1 PRDPNVH
8 SERLSATLKALQHPT
23 GPYIHSREISWKGT
37 LPDADDRDLIGDFLK
52 GTHGNKKC
60 WTGLFSGPAQNWVG
74 TGNEWKG
81 RDWHCFAAMIV
92 PNTVRGKNLRIYNND
107 AKQDVIPSSRISSVL
122 WGLERTLWTE
132 VQKRGNYVIWYS
144 TDRPHAGTGKCFPHC
159 FLFRSF

>member
-1 PRDPNVH
+1 MANPNGYSILH
-8 SERLSATLKALQHPT
+8 GTQTSTLSGSALRSKHFSIQQDH
-23 GPYIHSREISWKGT
+23 
-37 LPDADDRDLIGDFLK
+37 ADDRDLIGDFLK

-159 FLFRSF
+159 FPFRSF